1 MAKGQAAQMGGM
13 GIGSGLGP
21 QGSGNP
27 SPGNMGPNIPF
38 QLKKVIV
45 AAPPLASAATI
56 SDPTTSE
63 DVQAGLRREAAA
75 KRASVTSTVQRST
88 GGSLGT
94 SDSPTLSLLGSP

>member
-1 MAKGQAAQMGGM
+1 MPVGMGGM
-13 GIGSGLGP
+13 GVVGRGRGP
-21 QGSGNP
+21 Q
-27 SPGNMGPNIPF
+27 
-38 QLKKVIV
+38 
-45 AAPPLASAATI
+45 ASAATI